1 MTKKNSETEKQ
12 KPILSVDN
20 LKVHFFMDEGTV
32 KAVEGASFE
41 VLPGR
46 TLGLVGELSLIHI

>member
-12 KPILSVDN
+12 KPILSVDD

-32 KAVEGASFE
+32 KAV
-41 VLPGR
+41 
-46 TLGLVGELSLIHI
+46 